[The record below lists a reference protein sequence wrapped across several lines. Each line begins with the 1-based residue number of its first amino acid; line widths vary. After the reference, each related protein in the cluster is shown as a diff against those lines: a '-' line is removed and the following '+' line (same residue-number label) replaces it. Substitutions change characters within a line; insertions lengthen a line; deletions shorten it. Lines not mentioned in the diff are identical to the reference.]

1 MSIALGKYHTFDLT
15 KAYANLD
22 YWSFYP
28 DRIDPHFFAAPN
40 GAMVPL
46 HNFGGPLLWT
56 GPFMLWGRPGAAAVI
71 VLISVL
77 IVVNIYYLL
86 RDLGITQAYA
96 GLVTGLFAVG
106 TPLYV
111 YASMQFIEPIGAL
124 VVIYSVR
131 TVLNPA
137 PSAKRVALTSAGLG
151 YLPWVH
157 GRFIIFSALIGALL
171 LLRVH
176 YRTGRR
182 AALSYVAAVVPVA
195 LLILALEVFNF
206 AMYGSLSP
214 APGNANFGD
223 GLLQIWPH
231 TGFSSLLFDRQAG
244 LLTHFPIF
252 VLAVPGIFLVHPR
265 RVVPAHLILAVTIVP
280 YVFAVST
287 YKVWWAG
294 YSPPARYLMVVTP
307 LLAYYVAAT
316 LQRLH
321 NWVVTALAA
330 LAALAAFVVS
340 AVGDVLVVATFGDS
354 GGPGVDP
361 LLNYVGD
368 LFHIGRFAYLLPSG
382 RVPDSNFV
390 GFPAW
395 FLALAVLTTVV
406 WTAGR
411 AVPATRVPVRAVS
424 ELFAIRPRHRGTTR
438 GTDQPSLATSG
449 APSPH
454 ADEARADRPGP

>member
-1 MSIALGKYHTFDLT
+1 
-15 KAYANLD
+15 
-22 YWSFYP
+22 
-28 DRIDPHFFAAPN
+28 
-40 GAMVPL
+40 
-46 HNFGGPLLWT
+46 
-56 GPFMLWGRPGAAAVI
+56 ML
-71 VLISVL
+71 
-77 IVVNIYYLL
+77 
-86 RDLGITQAYA
+86 
-96 GLVTGLFAVG
+96 
-106 TPLYV
+106 
-111 YASMQFIEPIGAL
+111 FIEPIGAL

-131 TVLNPA
+131 TVLNLA

-176 YRTGRR
+176 HRIRVHHHAGRR
-182 AALSYVAAVVPVA
+182 AVSSYLPAVAPVA

-206 AMYGSLSP
+206 AMYGSLNP

-223 GLLQIWPH
+223 GVLQIWPH
-231 TGFSSLLFDRQAG
+231 TGFSNLLFDRQAG

-252 VLAVPGIFLVHPR
+252 ALAVPGIFLAHPR
-265 RVVPAHLILAVTIVP
+265 RVVPAHLILGVTMIP

-307 LLAYYVAAT
+307 LLAYYVAVT

-340 AVGDVLVVATFGDS
+340 AAGDVLTVARFGDS

-368 LFHIGRFAYLLPSG
+368 MFHIGRFADLFPSG
-382 RVPDSNFV
+382 RVPESNFV

-395 FLALAVLTTVV
+395 FLALAVFTTVV

-411 AVPATRVPVRAVS
+411 AVPAARVPVTAMS
-424 ELFAIRPRHRGTTR
+424 ELFPIRPRHRGTTR
-438 GTDQPSLATSG
+438 GTDQPSLPTGG
-449 APSPH
+449 APSPDP
-454 ADEARADRPGP
+454 DEAPADRLRP